1 MDSKASRAS
10 QRSRLNE
17 ETEVLRQRIID
28 ERKLIFE
35 GLRIDEHK
43 RIVVRKYNEIELT
56 YTEGGLRII
65 GVVQCAAQ

>member
-1 MDSKASRAS
+1 MSFKDNEEHIINNILSC
-10 QRSRLNE
+10 LNE

-43 RIVVRKYNEIELT
+43 QIVVREDNEIELT
-56 YTEGGLRII
+56 YTEFEILLLL
-65 GVVQCAAQ
+65 A